1 KYLWPKEEQMQSVKS
16 YFSTWKPFWKKST
29 SSENHQNNY
38 RTLTLS
44 PSTVNFTNS
53 CLGDLKHSIIDEK
66 LMIEIS
72 TKLIES
78 DCPPKLQVVENNH
91 QWFALNNSH
100 LLVYRQLERIGL
112 CDKVVC
118 DIIPSQN
125 IPDGIRETLINHNT
139 NNNPFITRLL
149 HKTSSSVIPPTISH
163 NYHPINEQSSVHDQ
177 CEQYVL
183 MDDFD
188 REQHDEILYCTDIPT
203 DSCAYLEDEQCDCDV
218 TYDSDSE
225 THSEQT
231 DENYGGEWQRNFAV
245 STTINNT
252 SELDQSDDD
261 DKEKEMQSLL

>member
-1 KYLWPKEEQMQSVKS
+1 MQSVKS
-16 YFSTWKPFWKKST
+16 YFSTWKPFWKKTS

-53 CLGDLKHSIIDEK
+53 SLGDLKHSIIDEK
-66 LMIEIS
+66 LMIDIS
-72 TKLIES
+72 TKLMES

-125 IPDGIRETLINHNT
+125 IPEGIRETLTNHN
-139 NNNPFITRLL
+139 NSSNPFIKRLL
-149 HKTSSSVIPPTISH
+149 HTTSSSTTTPITSH
-163 NYHPINEQSSVHDQ
+163 NYHQINERNTVHGQ

-183 MDDFD
+183 MDDLD
-188 REQHDEILYCTDIPT
+188 GEQQDEILYYADIPT
-203 DSCAYLEDEQCDCDV
+203 DSCAYLQDEQCDCDG

-225 THSEQT
+225 TRSEQT
-231 DENYGGEWQRNFAV
+231 DENYGEWQRSSAI
-245 STTINNT
+245 STTSNNNN
-252 SELDQSDDD
+252 ELEQSDDD